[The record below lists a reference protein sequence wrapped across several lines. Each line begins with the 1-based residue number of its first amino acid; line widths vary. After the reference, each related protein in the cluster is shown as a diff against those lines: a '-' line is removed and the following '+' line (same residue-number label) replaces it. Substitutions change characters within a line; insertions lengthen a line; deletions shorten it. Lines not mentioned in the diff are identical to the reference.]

1 MEQLRI
7 ARVFAGTVE
16 ADAVDPVVVAAFRD
30 ACESQLDAVFSYVR
44 YRVESADVAEELTSA
59 TFAKALERLRSF
71 DPGRGAMAHWI
82 VGIARHLVVDH
93 LRARHRWTVVP
104 IDWLVEPSSA
114 EATPERALADSE
126 LQHELTHALR
136 RLRHRDRD
144 VLGMKFGA
152 DLTNREIARVTG
164 LREGHVAV
172 LLRRALSRL
181 KRHLESRGVN
191 HA

>member
-7 ARVFAGTVE
+7 APAFATTV
-16 ADAVDPVVVAAFRD
+16 DADPVAPSVVAAFQH
-30 ACESQLDAVFSYVR
+30 ACEAHIDAVFSYVR

-59 TFAKALERLRSF
+59 TFAKALKGLRSF
-71 DPGRGAMAHWI
+71 DPSRGEMAHWI
-82 VGIARHLVVDH
+82 IGIARRLVVDH
-93 LRARHRWTVVP
+93 VRARHRWTMVP
-104 IDWLVEPSSA
+104 IDWRVDPASPD
-114 EATPERALADSE
+114 ATPERALAESE
-126 LQHELTHALR
+126 QQHELTRALR

-152 DLTNREIARVTG
+152 GLTNREIARVTG

-172 LLRRALSRL
+172 LLQRALSRL
-181 KRHLESRGVN
+181 KRHLESRGVS